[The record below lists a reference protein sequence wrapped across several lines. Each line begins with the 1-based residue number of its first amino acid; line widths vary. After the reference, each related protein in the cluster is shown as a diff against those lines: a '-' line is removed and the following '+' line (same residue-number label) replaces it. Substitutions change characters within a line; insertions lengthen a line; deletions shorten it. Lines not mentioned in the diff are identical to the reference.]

1 VRGETI
7 AGLRKT
13 VAFRSLVG
21 SKKVSME
28 SATKKG
34 GVANGAADGGGMSAV
49 FGTVFALGA
58 AAVIAA
64 IAKNYRPRNHP
75 APRRN
80 PIAA

>member
-1 VRGETI
+1 MISR
-7 AGLRKT
+7 LREPI
-13 VAFRSLVG
+13 AFRFLAG
-21 SKKVSME
+21 RRKVSME

-34 GVANGAADGGGMSAV
+34 GVANGAADGSGMSAV

-64 IAKNYRPRNHP
+64 IAKSYRPRNHP

-80 PIAA
+80 PVAA